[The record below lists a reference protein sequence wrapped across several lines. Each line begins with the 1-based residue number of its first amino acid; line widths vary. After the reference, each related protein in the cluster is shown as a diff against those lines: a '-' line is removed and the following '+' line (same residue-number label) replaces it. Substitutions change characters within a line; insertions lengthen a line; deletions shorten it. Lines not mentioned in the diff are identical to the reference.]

1 MNKESGSVGKQLWR
15 GCCRGVSGIMQ
26 SICFIPSSLLAAC
39 DVQKGCS
46 EESLPAPSSGT
57 RLGGC
62 TQTWRA
68 KVSASLASC
77 ACSLKAGT
85 ETCQGE
91 HSACVL
97 CGVAVVKINQE
108 RLGALIMKAYQ
119 LAWEASGVTSA
130 RAAALAVQMQ
140 QQCRKALKFSHKVQC
155 KAPSCRCRLPFFPT
169 VLPNPRMEIVVMP
182 RWIHGAVPPF
192 LLCPGPCPQ
201 ECPGGDQAGTQCSR
215 EGVLCCAVSWQTT
228 PTHRGCALRPVA
240 GSEAVH

>member
-15 GCCRGVSGIMQ
+15 GCCRGVSGIVQ

-39 DVQKGCS
+39 DVRKGCL

-62 TQTWRA
+62 AQTWGA
-68 KVSASLASC
+68 KVSALLTSC

-91 HSACVL
+91 HSACML

-108 RLGALIMKAYQ
+108 HLGALIMKACQ
-119 LAWEASGVTSA
+119 LALEASGVTSA

-140 QQCRKALKFSHKVQC
+140 QQCRKALKFSHEVQC
-155 KAPSCRCRLPFFPT
+155 KAPSCRCHLPFFP
-169 VLPNPRMEIVVMP
+169 
-182 RWIHGAVPPF
+182 HGPAQPKDGNCCDAKMDSRGCPPISA
-192 LLCPGPCPQ
+192 LSWSVSSG
-201 ECPGGDQAGTQCSR
+201 
-215 EGVLCCAVSWQTT
+215 VSW
-228 PTHRGCALRPVA
+228 RRPGRDPVQPGRRAVLSA
-240 GSEAVH
+240 GRQPQITVGVH